1 MLSREKYYDIISQT
15 TLTAVDLILYYN
27 GKILLGYRKNQ
38 PAKNHWFTPG
48 NRTGKMETLQ
58 QGFER
63 LVQTE
68 LGLDNK
74 IVPFQKAKLVGVY
87 DHIYNNNFKDDS
99 FSTHY
104 VVTCFLYKLDKK
116 VIISGDRQHA
126 DLKWFNID
134 EIEKNTEIHQYV
146 KNYIPNVNKL
156 LHLKR
161 TKDGKRSSLLR

>member
-38 PAKNHWFTPG
+38 PAKNYWFTPG

-68 LGLDNK
+68 LGLDKK
-74 IVPFQKAKLVGVY
+74 IVPFEKAKLAGVY
-87 DHIYNNNFKDDS
+87 DHIYNNNFKDDA
-99 FSTHY
+99 FGTHY

-126 DLKWFNID
+126 GLKWFSL
-134 EIEKNTEIHQYV
+134 EEVKEKKDIHKYV
-146 KNYIPNVNKL
+146 KNYLPNVNKL
-156 LHLKR
+156 LRLKR
-161 TKDGKRSSLLR
+161 TTDGKRSSLLR